1 MSQGRRAIKSHT
13 DTPLAEEADVTSRH
27 PDISLVKGK
36 NWVGASEPEKF
47 PISSV
52 DPWAVYCGRDKKDQ
66 KTISKI

>member
-13 DTPLAEEADVTSRH
+13 ETPLAEEADVTSRH

-52 DPWAVYCGRDKKDQ
+52 DP
-66 KTISKI
+66 